1 MPNNKKRHWIWNL
14 LIVIT
19 LILVILA
26 FIAHAK
32 NWVTLKEDHVTVLS
46 GIYHKKILFS
56 EMDSIAIVPK
66 IPQMERINGF
76 SAGTTEKGIF
86 KDSITRNSVYV
97 YVDNLENPKIR
108 MKYQDS
114 LTLYLNF
121 TDSLETL
128 KMYEL
133 FQTKINM
140 DLQKP

>member
-19 LILVILA
+19 LILVVLA

-56 EMDSIAIVPK
+56 EMDSITMVPK

-97 YVDNLENPKIR
+97 YVDDLENAKIR
-108 MKYQDS
+108 LKYQDS
-114 LTLYLNF
+114 LTIYLNF
-121 TDSLETL
+121 TDSLETQ
-128 KMYEL
+128 KMFESL
-133 FQTKINM
+133 LIKININF
-140 DLQKP
+140 QEP